1 MDPVNG
7 NSHKQIKINT
17 IYNGNNPAHG
27 TLFKDCGVEEIINK
41 FIEGFNI
48 TIMAYGQTGSGKTF
62 ALEGDTEN

>member
-41 FIEGFNI
+41 FI
-48 TIMAYGQTGSGKTF
+48 
-62 ALEGDTEN
+62 